1 MTRKKNSG
9 SQKKQSKA
17 FTTSPEKN
25 KKQRYENSGKKQI
38 RKKQTKR
45 IKQTKGTKQ
54 SMGRQDKK
62 TIQTKN
68 PSKMQTFQ
76 MKASYHDLLFKMCLE
91 NIQCTKEFFSLALP
105 KKILDLFNW
114 EKLQEEKDSFPN
126 KRADLVFSVPY
137 KDLKNPSKELKNES
151 RVFFLI
157 EHKSKYDPNTFF
169 QIFTYKN
176 KLMEKSYKQK
186 KKARSVISILFY
198 HGKTPWNPKK
208 TFHSEMFEDF
218 MEKLPLD
225 LRENHGVFILDI
237 HDPKVKA
244 AIQNPDC
251 KIRGF
256 LKLFLDGR
264 NLESNEALLYECVSL
279 FKSWEGDRE
288 ESALVVWSYIRSVN
302 PGISEE
308 LLKKVERRAIKNGIF
323 PEGGNMNVRD
333 LIRQEGIQEGR
344 EEGIQRIQQIVSN
357 MFQNNLD
364 VSFISKVTG
373 LSKKEIKKLK
383 KGN

>member
-1 MTRKKNSG
+1 MTRKKNII
-9 SQKKQSKA
+9 SQKKQSKT
-17 FTTSPEKN
+17 FTTSP
-25 KKQRYENSGKKQI
+25 
-38 RKKQTKR
+38 
-45 IKQTKGTKQ
+45 
-54 SMGRQDKK
+54 
-62 TIQTKN
+62 
-68 PSKMQTFQ
+68 
-76 MKASYHDLLFKMCLE
+76 AYHDLLFKMCLE
-91 NIQCTKEFFSLALP
+91 NIECAKELFSLALP

-137 KDLKNPSKELKNES
+137 KDFKSPSKELKNES

-157 EHKSKYDPNTFF
+157 EHKSKYDPKTFF

-198 HGKTPWNPKK
+198 HGKTPWNPKR
-208 TFHSEMFEDF
+208 TFQSEMFEDS
-218 MEKLPLD
+218 MEKLPSK

-244 AIQNPDC
+244 AIQNPKW

-288 ESALVVWSYIRSVN
+288 ELALVVWSYIRSVN
-302 PGISEE
+302 PRICEE

-323 PEGGNMNVRD
+323 PEGGSMNVRD
-333 LIRQEGIQEGR
+333 LIRQEGWQEGIQEGLEKGQKKGIQEGR
-344 EEGIQRIQQIVSN
+344 QEGIQRIQQIVSN

-364 VSFISKVTG
+364 VSLISKVTG

-383 KGN
+383 NGT